1 MKALKLVSKI
11 LVIVFAFLFGVIFV
25 CGGWAKE
32 HINEI
37 TAYLGQ
43 PSYEIIGNAG
53 DDYEEEDTIY
63 YDSDF
68 TSIAELKAAGEEI
81 AEEVSLEGSALLKN
95 GDVGGKPAL
104 PLSEGDTVNFYS
116 MSSYDPIYNGTGDQ
130 GRAYMNLE
138 YTETHMLDAFTEAGF
153 KVNKDLFDWYRKNY
167 NTYGRK
173 DSDKTLR
180 AWGNAIYKHYT
191 IADAS
196 WENIGTAAKE
206 NAAEAGIFILS
217 RVAGE
222 GSDTTT
228 HDVGWNPGD
237 MTNGNYLALSPT
249 EISVLT
255 NMKRMKDEGKLKKII
270 VVLNFSNQVECKFI
284 DEEKYVVDAAIWVGN
299 FGMRGPEALAE
310 AFSMPNRDSEILAVT
325 SASFTQPFTPACSYK
340 HLSSYSEPDEN
351 GIRTIQY
358 DNGSQ
363 KNGAFEHVQT
373 EAGYWA
379 TRYVMDTKQDIGIL
393 NGPDEE
399 HKNDGVHSD
408 LMNDCPY
415 SDEVE
420 KVIMMNFTN
429 NSEEAITIL
438 YGVECFGIRGEVTV
452 TLDPGETESALLKQL
467 YAPDGKSGDVA
478 FHVLCILDGGESGYD
493 LTIWGFLAE

>member
-1 MKALKLVSKI
+1 MKKLIKI
-11 LVIVFAFLFGVIFV
+11 MTISVIVALMMFV
-25 CGGWAKE
+25 AVAATACGSSAE
-32 HINEI
+32 
-37 TAYLGQ
+37 L
-43 PSYEIIGNAG
+43 
-53 DDYEEEDTIY
+53 DDIKVELPVREYEEGQTLNVEGMTVTAMYMDGTEKAVADYKIKIGKTEWTSDYKLKKTDTRI
-63 YDSDF
+63 
-68 TSIAELKAAGEEI
+68 
-81 AEEVSLEGSALLKN
+81 
-95 GDVGGKPAL
+95 
-104 PLSEGDTVNFYS
+104 TV
-116 MSSYDPIYNGTGDQ
+116 
-130 GRAYMNLE
+130 E
-138 YTETHMLDAFTEAGF
+138 YTENEVTKSKNVAIT
-153 KVNKDLFDWYRKNY
+153 VNVAWSLTIKNATINGKD
-167 NTYGRK
+167 
-173 DSDKTLR
+173 TLALKR
-180 AWGNAIYKHYT
+180 DEKLP
-191 IADAS
+191 ADP
-196 WENIGTAAKE
+196 EI
-206 NAAEAGIFILS
+206 
-217 RVAGE
+217 VVDDGE
-222 GSDTTT
+222 ELL
-228 HDVGWNPGD
+228 GWQD
-237 MTNGNYLALSPT
+237 EEGNY
-249 EISVLT
+249 
-255 NMKRMKDEGKLKKII
+255 
-270 VVLNFSNQVECKFI
+270 
-284 DEEKYVVDAAIWVGN
+284 YGN
-299 FGMRGPEALAE
+299 YEALAE

>member
-138 YTETHMLDAFTEAGF
+138 YTETHMLDAFTEAG
-153 KVNKDLFDWYRKNY
+153 
-167 NTYGRK
+167 
-173 DSDKTLR
+173 
-180 AWGNAIYKHYT
+180 
-191 IADAS
+191 
-196 WENIGTAAKE
+196 
-206 NAAEAGIFILS
+206 
-217 RVAGE
+217 
-222 GSDTTT
+222 
-228 HDVGWNPGD
+228 
-237 MTNGNYLALSPT
+237 
-249 EISVLT
+249 
-255 NMKRMKDEGKLKKII
+255 
-270 VVLNFSNQVECKFI
+270 
-284 DEEKYVVDAAIWVGN
+284 
-299 FGMRGPEALAE
+299 
-310 AFSMPNRDSEILAVT
+310 
-325 SASFTQPFTPACSYK
+325 
-340 HLSSYSEPDEN
+340 
-351 GIRTIQY
+351 
-358 DNGSQ
+358 
-363 KNGAFEHVQT
+363 
-373 EAGYWA
+373 YWA

-393 NGPDEE
+393 NGSDEG
-399 HKNDGVHSD
+399 HKNDGVHTG
-408 LMNDCPY
+408 LMNDCPF
-415 SDEVE
+415 SDTVE
-420 KVIMMNFTN
+420 NR
-429 NSEEAITIL
+429 S
-438 YGVECFGIRGEVTV
+438 RR
-452 TLDPGETESALLKQL
+452 
-467 YAPDGKSGDVA
+467 DGKRFA
-478 FHVLCILDGGESGYD
+478 
-493 LTIWGFLAE
+493 